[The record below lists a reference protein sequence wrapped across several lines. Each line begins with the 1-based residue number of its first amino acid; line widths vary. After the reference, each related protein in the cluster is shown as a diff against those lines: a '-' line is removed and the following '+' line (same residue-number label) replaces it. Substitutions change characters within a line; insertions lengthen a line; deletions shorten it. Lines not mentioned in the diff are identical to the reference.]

1 MPLCLSVTTRR
12 TQEPIARGA
21 AFGAEVVPKE
31 WTGAGAKSHKATN
44 GYDELPSAMRPR
56 PPENGD
62 GDGPR
67 TRGRAR
73 CHLCELAYC
82 ERTIAEPPETTDLIR
97 FCPPLHP
104 FVSESASYG
113 KVAQMV
119 FSWGRASANNYLDS
133 HRPRDGRVLTD
144 LQVLTGL
151 GMCYDPNNCWQTHR
165 RPFEPPA
172 HTRHSQIQR
181 VEKRVESADS
191 SPSPWRGLS
200 RGWGWG
206 VRGQGGI
213 LHYDRM
219 N

>member
-1 MPLCLSVTTRR
+1 MGSDPAGQGLPHGPTAIPPRLGGMENWGICRGSAPPVPLCLSVTTRR

-82 ERTIAEPPETTDLIR
+82 ERTSAEPPETTDLIR

-104 FVSESASYG
+104 FVSERASYYEALSDTKGG
-113 KVAQMV
+113 KTGQICRFPRRRLWRAQ
-119 FSWGRASANNYLDS
+119 RASGY
-133 HRPRDGRVLTD
+133 RPETWGTRAISARRA
-144 LQVLTGL
+144 
-151 GMCYDPNNCWQTHR
+151 TH
-165 RPFEPPA
+165 PQLP
-172 HTRHSQIQR
+172 
-181 VEKRVESADS
+181 
-191 SPSPWRGLS
+191 L
-200 RGWGWG
+200 
-206 VRGQGGI
+206 
-213 LHYDRM
+213 
-219 N
+219 

>member
-1 MPLCLSVTTRR
+1 
-12 TQEPIARGA
+12 
-21 AFGAEVVPKE
+21 
-31 WTGAGAKSHKATN
+31 
-44 GYDELPSAMRPR
+44 MRPR

-82 ERTIAEPPETTDLIR
+82 ERTSAEPPETTDLIR

-104 FVSESASYG
+104 FVSERASYG

-119 FSWGRASANNYLDS
+119 FSWGRASANNYSDS

-165 RPFEPPA
+165 RPFGPPA
-172 HTRHSQIQR
+172 PVPRYRNGALLSYTRTAYGHSSALEYRRTRTKHCPKGPDTVPGQR
-181 VEKRVESADS
+181 
-191 SPSPWRGLS
+191 
-200 RGWGWG
+200 
-206 VRGQGGI
+206 
-213 LHYDRM
+213 
-219 N
+219 